1 MDADHSRP
9 SALPTKLRWRP
20 YANGT
25 SIKSKRTK
33 KETQQQQLEERS
45 TTREKKP
52 QDINPKALAHKV
64 RGGKPHYVGKAASNE
79 VQLQWEE
86 AETIESMSAGGHPH
100 NQHIQHHHNQ
110 HIQHHHNQHIQP
122 QNSHQPNT
130 SKERKTPQGH
140 GSSTLPSPPM
150 ASLALVGGESDLGQ
164 YKASLPVLTG
174 DSLGQGSMSLS
185 SILGNSSKNHS
196 YHLALTALL
205 ENHRS
210 QMRLSQMATPSS
222 PSLTSSTSTTS
233 QQPSPTNRRMSS
245 SELLGIST
253 IDELLESCGYIDD
266 TLAPTNFLASPAT
279 TNQSLHSSPDTALLE
294 SPGSLFGNTSLS
306 TTRSQ
311 LSPFAQNDLVQD
323 LSSPFAYLS
332 SNRDPLLNNVPTAW
346 PSLFPLEGS
355 GRDSPIQH
363 VEMATQEQSK
373 QYLTPTSGL
382 STHSSPLS
390 QGDDTEWFGFLD
402 ESSPLF
408 EDGSL
413 PMPVFDQDV
422 SSGKVPGTT
431 TGASQDEEP
440 KKTIWNWAEEM
451 LRPAAMA
458 PTGHRGFPSTKPMA
472 RTSQFGGGGLVR
484 TLQSNYQQRS
494 GYHTKAAPRTLGPVT
509 KDTATNTTSAAS
521 IVAAAVRGKPVAKA
535 KTLNKDKD
543 KDKEDVA
550 KKEVGA
556 SKVETGASSLKHVD
570 KDLDP
575 SIKSKTAM
583 TNGVA
588 PRKEA
593 KDAES
598 YSGLLAMFRGLWQGT
613 NEGGKG
619 RP

>member
-45 TTREKKP
+45 NTREKKP

-355 GRDSPIQH
+355 DRDSPTQH

-422 SSGKVPGTT
+422 PSGKVPGTT

-458 PTGHRGFPSTKPMA
+458 PTGHRGFPSTGPMA

-494 GYHTKAAPRTLGPVT
+494 GYHTKAAPRTLGPAT

-583 TNGVA
+583 ANGVA
-588 PRKEA
+588 PKKEA

>member
-9 SALPTKLRWRP
+9 STLPTKLRWRP

-25 SIKSKRTK
+25 TIKSKRTK
-33 KETQQQQLEERS
+33 KETQQQQLEERP
-45 TTREKKP
+45 TAREKKP
-52 QDINPKALAHKV
+52 QEINPKALAHKV
-64 RGGKPHYVGKAASNE
+64 RGGKPHYVGKAPTNE

-100 NQHIQHHHNQ
+100 NQY
-110 HIQHHHNQHIQP
+110 HHNQHIQP
-122 QNSHQPNT
+122 PNSHEPNT
-130 SKERKTPQGH
+130 TKEKKASQGH
-140 GSSTLPSPPM
+140 GASTLPSPPM
-150 ASLALVGGESDLGQ
+150 ARLALVGGESDLGQ
-164 YKASLPVLTG
+164 YRASLPVPTG

-185 SILGNSSKNHS
+185 SIIGNSSKNHS

-233 QQPSPTNRRMSS
+233 QPSPTNRKMSS

-253 IDELLESCGYIDD
+253 IDELLESCGYVDD

-294 SPGSLFGNTSLS
+294 SPGSLFGNPSLS
-306 TTRSQ
+306 TTRNQ
-311 LSPFAQNDLVQD
+311 LSPVFAQNGLVQD

-332 SNRDPLLNNVPTAW
+332 SNRDPLLNNAPTAW
-346 PSLFPLEGS
+346 PTLFPLEDS
-355 GRDSPIQH
+355 ERDSPTQH
-363 VEMATQEQSK
+363 VEMATQEPNR
-373 QYLTPTSGL
+373 QYLTPTSGI
-382 STHSSPLS
+382 SSQSSPLS
-390 QGDDTEWFGFLD
+390 QGEDNTEWFGYLD

-408 EDGSL
+408 DDGSL
-413 PMPVFDQDV
+413 PLSVFDQDAP
-422 SSGKVPGTT
+422 SGKIPGITT
-431 TGASQDEEP
+431 DTTQAEEP
-440 KKTIWNWAEEM
+440 NKTIWNWAEEM

-458 PTGHRGFPSTKPMA
+458 PTGHRGFPGTGPMA

-484 TLQSNYQQRS
+484 TLQSNYQQKS
-494 GYHTKAAPRTLGPVT
+494 GYHTKAGPRIPRPT

-521 IVAAAVRGKPVAKA
+521 IVAAAVRGKPVAKT

-543 KDKEDVA
+543 KEDA
-550 KKEVGA
+550 KKEVGS
-556 SKVETGASSLKHVD
+556 SKVEKEDSTQSHMA

-575 SIKSKTAM
+575 VIKSKTA
-583 TNGVA
+583 TATGLA
-588 PRKEA
+588 PRNET
-593 KDAES
+593 KDES
-598 YSGLLAMFRGLWQGT
+598 YSRLLAMFRGLWQGT

>member
-9 SALPTKLRWRP
+9 SGLPTKLRWRP
-20 YANGT
+20 YSNGT
-25 SIKSKRTK
+25 SIKSKRAK

-64 RGGKPHYVGKAASNE
+64 RGGKPHYVGKAPSNE

-100 NQHIQHHHNQ
+100 NQHIQHHHS
-110 HIQHHHNQHIQP
+110 QHIQP
-122 QNSHQPNT
+122 QNSHQPNI
-130 SKERKTPQGH
+130 SKEGKASQGH

-150 ASLALVGGESDLGQ
+150 ARLALVGGESDLGQ
-164 YKASLPVLTG
+164 YKASVPVLTG

-222 PSLTSSTSTTS
+222 PSLTSSTSATS
-233 QQPSPTNRRMSS
+233 QPSPINRKMSS

-253 IDELLESCGYIDD
+253 IDELLESCGYVDD
-266 TLAPTNFLASPAT
+266 NLAPTNFLASPAT

-294 SPGSLFGNTSLS
+294 SPGSLFGNTSFS
-306 TTRSQ
+306 TTRNQ
-311 LSPFAQNDLVQD
+311 LSPAFAQNGLVQD

-355 GRDSPIQH
+355 DRDSPTQH

-373 QYLTPTSGL
+373 QYLTPTSGI

-390 QGDDTEWFGFLD
+390 QGDDTEWFGYLD

-408 EDGSL
+408 DDRSL
-413 PMPVFDQDV
+413 PMPVFDQDIP
-422 SSGKVPGTT
+422 SNKVPGTT
-431 TGASQDEEP
+431 TSATQDEESN
-440 KKTIWNWAEEM
+440 KTIWNWAEEM
-451 LRPAAMA
+451 LRPAALA
-458 PTGHRGFPSTKPMA
+458 PTGHRGFPSTGPMA

-484 TLQSNYQQRS
+484 TLQSNYQQKS
-494 GYHTKAAPRTLGPVT
+494 GYHTKAAPRTLGPVP
-509 KDTATNTTSAAS
+509 KDTATSTTSAAS

-543 KDKEDVA
+543 KEAVA
-550 KKEVGA
+550 KKEVGT
-556 SKVETGASSLKHVD
+556 SKIEKGASSPKHVD
-570 KDLDP
+570 KDPDP
-575 SIKSKTAM
+575 SIKSKTVVA
-583 TNGVA
+583 NGVA
-588 PRKEA
+588 ARKEV

-619 RP
+619 RS

>member
-25 SIKSKRTK
+25 SIKTKRAK
-33 KETQQQQLEERS
+33 KETQQQPEERS
-45 TTREKKP
+45 AIRESKLL
-52 QDINPKALAHKV
+52 DINPKALAHKV
-64 RGGKPHYVGKAASNE
+64 RGGQPHYVGKAPSNE

-100 NQHIQHHHNQ
+100 NQH
-110 HIQHHHNQHIQP
+110 HIPPPNT
-122 QNSHQPNT
+122 HQPNT
-130 SKERKTPQGH
+130 TKERKASQGH

-150 ASLALVGGESDLGQ
+150 ARLALVEGESDLAQ

-210 QMRLSQMATPSS
+210 QMKLSQMATPSS

-233 QQPSPTNRRMSS
+233 QPSPTNRRMSS

-253 IDELLESCGYIDD
+253 IDELLESCGYVDD
-266 TLAPTNFLASPAT
+266 LVPTNFLASPAT
-279 TNQSLHSSPDTALLE
+279 TNQSLHSSPDSALLE
-294 SPGSLFGNTSLS
+294 SPGLFGNSSLS
-306 TTRSQ
+306 TTRNQ
-311 LSPFAQNDLVQD
+311 LSPLFAQNGLVQD

-332 SNRDPLLNNVPTAW
+332 SNRDPLLNNAPSAW

-355 GRDSPIQH
+355 DRDSPSSTQH
-363 VEMATQEQSK
+363 VEMATQEANK

-382 STHSSPLS
+382 SSHSSPLS
-390 QGDDTEWFGFLD
+390 QADDTEWFGYLD

-408 EDGSL
+408 DDGSL

-422 SSGKVPGTT
+422 PSVKILGATT
-431 TGASQDEEP
+431 SATQDDEP
-440 KKTIWNWAEEM
+440 NKTIWNWAEEM

-458 PTGHRGFPSTKPMA
+458 PTGHRGFPSTGPMA

-484 TLQSNYQQRS
+484 TLQSNYQQKS
-494 GYHTKAAPRTLGPVT
+494 GYHTKAAPRVPGPV
-509 KDTATNTTSAAS
+509 KDTTSNTTSAAS

-535 KTLNKDKD
+535 KTLNKDK
-543 KDKEDVA
+543 EDV
-550 KKEVGA
+550 KKAV
-556 SKVETGASSLKHVD
+556 SASSAEKDVSSQKHMA

-575 SIKSKTAM
+575 SIKSKTA
-583 TNGVA
+583 GLA
-588 PRKEA
+588 PRKEV
-593 KDAES
+593 KDAEG